1 MTKKVQNSFSGML
14 DLQGIGTGQCDAF
27 FNMQDNIVTII
38 PLTNECR
45 EYAHILSNNDGTNE
59 KDNWLYGFS
68 EDGCSIAFLQKT
80 HLHPALSSPVDMGT
94 SRFHT
99 PIIIKSS
106 HPDNKDLSTFDAI
119 EFRGGIVDLIHN
131 PDLAVRDDY
140 KNNCIVFNNKSDY
153 TYSFEAEVADER
165 FQITYSIDVSEVCL
179 EAGKVPDLRSA
190 IHSIVR
196 FDFEGKK
203 PLKDI
208 EKYYSYAMNLFQF
221 CSGQLN
227 VGFEIRLY
235 QEEFYNGERIANPA
249 PILVKFIDGFE
260 DYANDNLDITKVIR
274 LRYLGEKI
282 SVLFKTLNEKDIK
295 PHLLFL
301 PQSNKS
307 CSSISY
313 TQVSDI
319 CVAFQRE
326 YDLIKTESGGID
338 NSSNEINNLCQELI
352 EKIDETEFNSDLKNR
367 AKGIVGQLKHPT
379 LKMIIFSFYF
389 SYEKGLK
396 QITERI
402 EHIKLGISKSYT
414 TDDFKHKISHFVDI
428 RNKVAHVGILWND
441 GIEIYLHLKL
451 LIYFSILKRS
461 SYSLEESISMIS
473 YLFGRFF

>member
-1 MTKKVQNSFSGML
+1 MPPAFRSNTFS
-14 DLQGIGTGQCDAF
+14 IS
-27 FNMQDNIVTII
+27 
-38 PLTNECR
+38 
-45 EYAHILSNNDGTNE
+45 LS
-59 KDNWLYGFS
+59 
-68 EDGCSIAFLQKT
+68 I
-80 HLHPALSSPVDMGT
+80 
-94 SRFHT
+94 
-99 PIIIKSS
+99 
-106 HPDNKDLSTFDAI
+106 
-119 EFRGGIVDLIHN
+119 
-131 PDLAVRDDY
+131 
-140 KNNCIVFNNKSDY
+140 
-153 TYSFEAEVADER
+153 
-165 FQITYSIDVSEVCL
+165 
-179 EAGKVPDLRSA
+179 SA
-190 IHSIVR
+190 I
-196 FDFEGKK
+196 
-203 PLKDI
+203 
-208 EKYYSYAMNLFQF
+208 
-221 CSGQLN
+221 
-227 VGFEIRLY
+227 RL
-235 QEEFYNGERIANPA
+235 
-249 PILVKFIDGFE
+249 V
-260 DYANDNLDITKVIR
+260 
-274 LRYLGEKI
+274 
-282 SVLFKTLNEKDIK
+282 
-295 PHLLFL
+295 LFL

-379 LKMIIFSFYF
+379 LKMIIFSFYS

-414 TDDFKHKISHFVDI
+414 TDDFKQKISHFVDI

>member
-14 DLQGIGTGQCDAF
+14 DLQGIGNGQCDAF

-45 EYAHILSNNDGTNE
+45 KYAHILSYNDGTNE

-80 HLHPALSSPVDMGT
+80 HLHSTLSSPVDMGT
-94 SRFHT
+94 SRFST

-106 HPDNKDLSTFDAI
+106 RPDNKDLSTFDAI
-119 EFRGGIVDLIHN
+119 EFRGGIVDLLYN
-131 PDLAVRDDY
+131 PDLAVRNDY
-140 KNNCIVFNNKSDY
+140 KNNCIVFNDKSDY
-153 TYSFEAEVADER
+153 TYSFAAEVAGER

-179 EAGKVPDLRSA
+179 EVGKVPDLRNA

-196 FDFEGKK
+196 FDLEDKK

-235 QEEFYNGERIANPA
+235 QKEFYNGERIANPS
-249 PILVKFIDGFE
+249 PILVNFIDGFE
-260 DYANDNLDITKVIR
+260 DYANDKLDITKVIR
-274 LRYLGEKI
+274 FRYLGEKI
-282 SVLFKTLNEKDIK
+282 SVLFKNLSE
-295 PHLLFL
+295 
-301 PQSNKS
+301 
-307 CSSISY
+307 
-313 TQVSDI
+313 
-319 CVAFQRE
+319 
-326 YDLIKTESGGID
+326 TESGGVD
-338 NSSNEINNLCQELI
+338 NSSNEIHNLCKELM
-352 EKIDETEFNSDLKNR
+352 EKIDETEYDSDLKKR

-379 LKMIIFSFYF
+379 IKMIIFCFYS
-389 SYEKGLK
+389 SYEKGLR

-402 EHIKLGISKSYT
+402 EHIKLGISKSYSP
-414 TDDFKHKISHFVDI
+414 DAFKQKISHFVDI

-441 GIEIYLHLKL
+441 GIEIYLHLKI
-451 LIYFSILKRS
+451 LIYFSILNRS
-461 SYSLEESISMIS
+461 NYSLEESTSIIS